1 MDFSSIQNAI
11 SAMVSEQV
19 FQTKKN
25 VAQELLDFVSVTER
39 LTPEE
44 KFPVQMILEEWQ
56 KSIKKEDVV
65 VLAPSDPAAAAAA
78 AAAKKKVKRMHVAS
92 KYNLWIK
99 ETVAKMKVERPDI
112 PGSARLMMA
121 ARMYREE
128 KEQNKA
134 TGAESASAS
143 MPASAPAPAPAPEQD
158 VELVRDD

>member
-25 VAQELLDFVSVTER
+25 VAQELLDFVSATDR

-65 VLAPSDPAAAAAA
+65 VLAPSDPSAAAAA

-128 KEQNKA
+128 KA
-134 TGAESASAS
+134 TGAESAS
-143 MPASAPAPAPAPEQD
+143 ASAPAPAPAPEQD

>member
-19 FQTKKN
+19 FQTKKS

-65 VLAPSDPAAAAAA
+65 VLAPSDPSAAAA

-143 MPASAPAPAPAPEQD
+143 ASAPAPAPAPEQD

>member
-1 MDFSSIQNAI
+1 MDFSTIQTAVA
-11 SAMVSEQV
+11 AMLSEQV
-19 FQTKKN
+19 YLTKKS
-25 VAQELLDFVSVTER
+25 VAKELLEFVSVTDR

-44 KFPVQMILEEWQ
+44 KFPVQLMLEEFE

-65 VLAPSDPAAAAAA
+65 VLAASDAAAAA
-78 AAAKKKVKRMHVAS
+78 AAAKKKVKRTHVSS

-128 KEQNKA
+128 KEKNKD
-134 TGAESASAS
+134 AESVSASAS
-143 MPASAPAPAPAPEQD
+143 TPAPTPASTPAPEQD
-158 VELVRDD
+158 MELVRDD